1 MLLLKRPDGAMV
13 KVKQDGE
20 IIIISANQR
29 QLLNQRGRCVKYGND
44 NDYMFDLF
52 GIPKERKEGIYTIE
66 V

>member
-1 MLLLKRPDGAMV
+1 M
-13 KVKQDGE
+13 
-20 IIIISANQR
+20 
-29 QLLNQRGRCVKYGND
+29 KYGND